1 VLVGA
6 LGQGENYAALIQ
18 VFKEVGDANLLSS
31 PRITALNN
39 QEAKILV
46 GTSQPYATN
55 TVTQG
60 TSTTT
65 TATNLQFLDVG
76 VKLYVTPTINKDN
89 IITMKIRPEVSS
101 ISGNYTYGD
110 PATTVPIVATTQ
122 AETSVTVKDGTT
134 IIIAG
139 LIKDDRA
146 STVDKIPLLGDI
158 PVIGAAFRKSNKE
171 IIKTELVVFLTPHII
186 SGVNDYTE
194 QPETAPIGQ
203 KLFTEPEKPTFDRRT
218 PVPMKPG
225 MFKEKKDYCYDAPL
239 CDGSVAEQWSAVST
253 ADEYYYSVRDRIM
266 ANIRLP
272 KGRKY
277 SRMKGKAQVTFV
289 LSREGNLVAGPRIES
304 STNRLLNSPCVDA
317 VKRAAPYPSFPPSME
332 EPRKKFVVEVATE

>member
-1 VLVGA
+1 
-6 LGQGENYAALIQ
+6 
-18 VFKEVGDANLLSS
+18 
-31 PRITALNN
+31 
-39 QEAKILV
+39 
-46 GTSQPYATN
+46 
-55 TVTQG
+55 VTQG
-60 TSTTT
+60 TPTTT
-65 TATNLQFLDVG
+65 TATNLTFLDVG

-101 ISGNYTYGD
+101 VSGNYTYGD

-186 SGVNDYTE
+186 SGVTDYTD
-194 QPETAPIGQ
+194 QPESAPIGE
-203 KLFTEPEKPTFDRRT
+203 KLFTEPEKPTFNRRC

-225 MFKEKKDYCYDAPL
+225 MFKEKKDYCYDPAV
-239 CDGSVAEQWSAVST
+239 CDSSCTEPWSAVTS
-253 ADEYYYSVRDRIM
+253 AEGYYYSVRDRIM
-266 ANIRLP
+266 ANVRLP

-277 SRMKGKAQVTFV
+277 NKMKGKASVTFV
-289 LSREGNLVAGPRIES
+289 LSREGNLIAGPRMDN
-304 STNRLLNSPCVDA
+304 STNRLLNGPCLDA
-317 VKRAAPYPSFPPSME
+317 VKKAAPYPPFPASME
-332 EPRKKFVVEVATE
+332 DPQKKFVVEVATE